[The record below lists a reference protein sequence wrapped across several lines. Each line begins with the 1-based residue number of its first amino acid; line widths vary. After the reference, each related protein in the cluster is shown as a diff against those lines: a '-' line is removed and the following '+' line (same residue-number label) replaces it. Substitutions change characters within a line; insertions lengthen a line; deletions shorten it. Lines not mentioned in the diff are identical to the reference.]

1 MVLFKDIVYF
11 NLYIYFLFYFL
22 LFRFSLTLLA
32 ISMQFYFWLSAE
44 NFFINQLSNTLK
56 TTNFTSMSFKNN
68 FTENISAKNFSNNT
82 TPSNHPELVFY
93 FDFNFKNQIEVY

>member
-56 TTNFTSMSFKNN
+56 TTNFTSMSFKNSNRSLLIILFFNKLLVYYN
-68 FTENISAKNFSNNT
+68 FLFKEKN
-82 TPSNHPELVFY
+82 
-93 FDFNFKNQIEVY
+93 